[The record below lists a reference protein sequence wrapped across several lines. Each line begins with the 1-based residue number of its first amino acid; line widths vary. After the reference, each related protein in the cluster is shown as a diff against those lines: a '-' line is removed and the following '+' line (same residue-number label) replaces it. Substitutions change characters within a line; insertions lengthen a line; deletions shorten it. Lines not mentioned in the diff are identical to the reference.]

1 MPEIVH
7 RLEVESLDLG
17 TDVRAVLL
25 ELIDPQTR
33 EPVTGPEAARIWAA
47 IIPALAAGEPWV
59 MDFFAHL
66 GRVREFC
73 SLRGIPFRER
83 NVLLVEELPA
93 GQLEAL
99 IERFAGETFGV
110 RAGAAVTAGDE
121 IVEAGLAQRGVD
133 AYQEAYP
140 RYAFC
145 AVCDL
150 ENGFL
155 TVLSERLGAAE
166 VIRRTQTALD
176 GLHVEVT
183 RPS

>member
-1 MPEIVH
+1 VPEISH
-7 RLEVESLDLG
+7 RVEVESLDLG
-17 TDVRAVLL
+17 TDLRAVLL
-25 ELIDPQTR
+25 ELIDPRTR

-47 IIPALAAGEPWV
+47 ILRVLAAGEPWV
-59 MDFFAHL
+59 LDFFAHL

-73 SLRGIPFRER
+73 RLRGIPFRETS
-83 NVLLVEELPA
+83 VLLIEQPQA

-110 RAGAAVTAGDE
+110 RAGALAAAGDE
-121 IVEAGLAQRGVD
+121 VVEGGLVLRGVD
-133 AYQEAYP
+133 AYREAYP

-145 AVCDL
+145 GVCDF

-155 TVLSERLGAAE
+155 TVLSERLWASE
-166 VIRRTQTALD
+166 VIRRAQPALD
-176 GLHVEVT
+176 GLQVEVT